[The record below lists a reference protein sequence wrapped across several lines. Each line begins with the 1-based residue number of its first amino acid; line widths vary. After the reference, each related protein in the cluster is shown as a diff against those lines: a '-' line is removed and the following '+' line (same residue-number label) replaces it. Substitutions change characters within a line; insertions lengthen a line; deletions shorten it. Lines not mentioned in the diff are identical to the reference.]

1 MFLVQGPVK
10 QLHVSNLLHSISFSS
25 VLFKLADKRNS
36 LGLQRQHIEL
46 PVRTKKKL
54 FSHFHFL
61 SYIVSFFGGKKQT
74 YINCLVS
81 DNRKPGNSS

>member
-46 PVRTKKKL
+46 PVRTKKKVIFSFPFSLLYCFL
-54 FSHFHFL
+54 FWGEKTNLH
-61 SYIVSFFGGKKQT
+61 
-74 YINCLVS
+74 
-81 DNRKPGNSS
+81 